1 MKTYLTYLNRNKLF
15 TFVNVAGLSISLMF
29 VLLIGNMVTRQLT
42 VDSNVPDADRISI
55 LANENWAGAHYNLG
69 NHLQSR
75 YPEIE
80 DWTAV
85 SLVETS
91 ARVNNQNVSIKAF
104 IAKKNMLSF
113 FGYPVVEGS
122 KDAML
127 TTTEVVVTKRG
138 ANRLFGTEHAVGKT
152 FNMQLWDN
160 NVYTVAAVIKD
171 FNNSIFP
178 NDVDVIFPF
187 ENMKYHNE
195 SCAIED
201 DFMSNAAGTEL
212 FLKTPKGVDLNGKA
226 QEIKEYLKTF
236 FWIYKNEAVHE
247 LHFIP
252 MRDFYFSET
261 DNTQGFNQYSMTQ
274 VIIYIVVGILILLMA
289 VFNYISM
296 AVAQT
301 SYRAKE
307 MATRRLLGS
316 NRSNIFWRMIGES
329 FFMTVVAFLLGF
341 LLAKAVEPYASDLFQ
356 TSFDIMG
363 DLNIYTLII
372 YVAGICLLAYV
383 AGFFPATIL
392 SRYHPMDVV
401 KGTYR
406 RKTKSVWLRLLNIF
420 QSGMTIGLLT
430 CALTMVALMHYAIHK
445 PLGYHQQDILVL
457 DAALEDGKYVTFV
470 NEAKQ
475 LPYVME
481 ISCSQG
487 IPINGGNNN
496 TVSVQNHM
504 TGGEDSMS
512 FQIFGVDSAFLKVY
526 DIDILED
533 RHLTPSEDPDF
544 LVSDSTMLKL
554 RGMGIEDQVTT
565 PNGSKFNIAGQFS
578 HFMPFS
584 LMRNWGNLMLMRI
597 FPLEKMINRLAPWN
611 VSVRFYPGGDKVAQK
626 QKVERLY
633 ARLAGDIPFESTW
646 YEDLMRE
653 QYEGISQTSNLV
665 SVFTFAA
672 LVISLLGLTA
682 MSIYFISQRK
692 RDIAIR
698 KVFGSSSR
706 DEMLRLIRFTM
717 ESLLLSLII
726 AIPLIWLGVKKIN
739 EVLPVPGYSM
749 PWWTPLAGFAIV
761 ALVSLLSVF
770 VISKQAT
777 EENPVNNLKTE

>member
-42 VDSNVPDADRISI
+42 VDSNVPDASRISL

-69 NHLQSR
+69 THLQSR

-85 SLVETS
+85 SAIETS
-91 ARVNNQNVSIKAF
+91 VKVNNQSVSIKAF
-104 IAKKNMLSF
+104 IAKKNMLNF
-113 FGYPVVEGS
+113 FGYPAVEGS

-127 TTTEVVVTKRG
+127 TPTEVVVTKRG

-152 FNMQLWDN
+152 FNMQPWDN
-160 NVYTVAAVIKD
+160 NVYTVAAVIND

-178 NDVDVIFPF
+178 SDVEVIFPF
-187 ENMKYHNE
+187 ENMKYYNE
-195 SCAIED
+195 SCAIEAD
-201 DFMSNAAGTEL
+201 YMNNAGGTEL
-212 FLKTPKGVDLNGKA
+212 FLKTPKGIDLNKKA
-226 QEIKEYLKTF
+226 EEIKAYFKTF
-236 FWIYKNEAVHE
+236 FWLYKNEAVHE

-261 DNTQGFNQYSMTQ
+261 GNTQGFNQYNMTQ
-274 VIIYIVVGILILLMA
+274 VILYIVVGILILLMA

-316 NRSNIFWRMIGES
+316 NRNDIFWRMIGES
-329 FFMTVVAFLLGF
+329 FIMTVVAFGIGF

-356 TSFDIMG
+356 TSFDIIG
-363 DLNIYTLII
+363 DLNFYTLFI

-430 CALTMVALMHYAIHK
+430 CALILVALMHYAINK

-457 DAALEDGKYVTFV
+457 DAALEDGKYVTFS
-470 NEAKQ
+470 NEVKQ

-481 ISCSQG
+481 VSCSQG
-487 IPINGGNNN
+487 IPLNGGNNN
-496 TVSVQNHM
+496 TMSVQNYR
-504 TGGEDSMS
+504 TGGEESMS
-512 FQIFGVDSAFLKVY
+512 FQVFRVDSAFLKVY
-526 DIDILED
+526 DISILED
-533 RHLTPSEDPDF
+533 RHLTPSDDPDY

-554 RGMGIEDQVTT
+554 RNMGIEDKVISSDSY
-565 PNGSKFNIAGQFS
+565 NFNIAGQFT
-578 HFMPFS
+578 HFTPFS
-584 LMRNWGNLMLMRI
+584 LLRQWEHPMLMDI
-597 FPLEKMINRLAPWN
+597 VPLEKMTNRFAPWE
-611 VSVRFYPGGDKVAQK
+611 VSVRFYPGGDKVMQK
-626 QKVERLY
+626 QEVEQIY
-633 ARLAGDIPFESTW
+633 ARLAGDIPFEATW
-646 YEDLMRE
+646 YEDMMRE
-653 QYEGISQTSNLV
+653 QYEGINQTRNLV

-717 ESLLLSLII
+717 ESLLLSLLI
-726 AIPLIWLGVKKIN
+726 AIPLIWLGVKKIHK
-739 EVLPVPGYSM
+739 VLPVPGFSM
-749 PWWTPLAGFAIV
+749 PWWIPLAGFAIV
-761 ALVSLLSVF
+761 ALMSLLSVF

-777 EENPVNNLKTE
+777 EENPVKNLKTE

>member
-1 MKTYLTYLNRNKLF
+1 MKTYLTFLNRNKLF
-15 TFVNVAGLSISLMF
+15 TLVNVAGLSISLMF
-29 VLLIGNMVTRQLT
+29 VLLISNMVTRQLT
-42 VDSNVPDADRISI
+42 VDSNVADADRIS
-55 LANENWAGAHYNLG
+55 LFANERWAGAHYNVG
-69 NHLQSR
+69 THLESR

-91 ARVNNQNVSIKAF
+91 ARVNNQNVSIRAF
-104 IAKKNMLSF
+104 IAKKNMLNF

-127 TTTEVVVTKRG
+127 TPTEVVVTKRG

-152 FNMQLWDN
+152 LNMQQWDN
-160 NVYTVAAVIKD
+160 QTYTVAAVIKD

-195 SCAIED
+195 SSAIETD
-201 DFMSNAAGTEL
+201 YMNNAAGTEL
-212 FLKTPKGVDLNGKA
+212 FVKTPVGVDMNSKA
-226 QEIKEYLKTF
+226 EEIKAYFKTC
-236 FWIYKNEAVHE
+236 FWIYRDEAVKE
-247 LHFIP
+247 VRFIP

-261 DNTQGFNQYSMTQ
+261 DDTQGFNQYNMTL
-274 VIIYIVVGILILLMA
+274 VIVYIVVGILILLMA

-372 YVAGICLLAYV
+372 YVVGICLLAYV

-430 CALTMVALMHYAIHK
+430 CALTMVALMHYALNK

-496 TVSVQNHM
+496 TMSVQNHR
-504 TGGEDSMS
+504 TGGEESMS
-512 FQIFGVDSAFLKVY
+512 FQIFRVDSAFLRVY
-526 DIDILED
+526 DISILED
-533 RHLTPSEDPDF
+533 RHLTPSDDPDY

-554 RGMGIEDQVTT
+554 RSMGIEDKVIS
-565 PNGSKFNIAGQFS
+565 PRSYNFNIAGQFS
-578 HFMPFS
+578 HFTPFS
-584 LMRNWGNLMLMRI
+584 LEREHERPLLMQI
-597 FPLEKMINRLAPWN
+597 DPLEQMTGSFAPWN

-626 QKVERLY
+626 QEVERLY

-761 ALVSLLSVF
+761 ALISLLSVF